1 MQDNS
6 TIKVEF
12 QDKRNSSS
20 VINSSNTVY
29 CKLTDGYQ
37 PSALKVNVIDNRT
50 LEIEYSEA
58 VLRGKNV
65 AGTSNALYAADR
77 EENYTIDARSLD
89 YYGIKKAT
97 EPEQDSSDD
106 DDQIY
111 ITSEKHPWVNRDVA
125 TGSVRVLTY
134 RNGVDK
140 RNIVR
145 IQMGEGSA
153 LPAGRHSLAISNVG
167 DWAASSDGWRNII
180 NTATLDFEIPDNNE
194 APKFDYE
201 VMSPEQI
208 KLTANCDFGI
218 VEQGKTFTVPNSA
231 NEGKD
236 IVILEQY
243 KAGKWEP
250 ISDEKYTD
258 LGCGNNPIM
267 VSRIYD
273 VEADGTRTATNEY
286 LVETTV
292 DWTRVHDTKNN
303 HVSYNNNTYRLRIP
317 AGSIRNLANSKTN
330 DEITINISEDPMMKT
345 LDTTS
350 PKIKSIEQAQDRDG
364 NLVAQYHVTFDEP
377 VKLTNQSNW
386 ESTTPT
392 QDVDRGSI
400 YSAYF
405 VKRDGGKQVQAVVYD
420 NSFVDAVDT
429 TIQVNPVDKLDAGDW
444 DLYVRGIADDYGNTI
459 TTESGMIHIDE
470 EVVKTDFEV
479 VWAAVSKDG
488 KYSGIT
494 AGEGHFILVKFNKP
508 ISYFGGSANAT
519 STLNY
524 QINGKPLPTG
534 SKIEARIVGY
544 DDEYDGAIDSITIK
558 LPDGTNS
565 SGLGSTTMN
574 YPVNGRNCILTIS
587 DAIKSEDGDTLSVE
601 AGYNMPYQY
610 GENGTLAVDKTDF
623 GLSTLGD
630 AVWGNDKTE
639 QYGHF
644 TSSSDPQK
652 AYINAFKEALKS
664 NKYRKVQLDRNAA
677 GTRFDLGT
685 LNIDRIV
692 TIDLNGCDILGNI
705 TFDTKTAADGVQI
718 INTNPARKSVITG
731 KKTEKGSA
739 TVTINT
745 PNSNAYIGENIEIVR
760 ATDILN
766 NDGSAYTPAI
776 KVNSVKSD
784 TLTSAAKVIGEFL
797 IAGNGVGVRNEGAGD
812 LSEATVRVDT
822 TGTVSLKGDFS
833 SLPNGKGVLL
843 AKKVTVNLKKILD
856 DIEIVATVKDSTIVA
871 EDIANGKKVTVKA
884 TADDI
889 VVKYNDPS
897 KVELVE
903 NGGTFK
909 QQTLLG
915 DEHVDPIDP
924 TSGEEQKWIE
934 GLRVIDG
941 SDGNTLTEI
950 ITVGAVSGGSFFKC
964 NNEQNIFTGF
974 SKLASASTDNA
985 KYSVED
991 MGISVKGYL
1000 SYVEKGQI
1008 KVSES
1013 AKDLKVKTPSEIT
1026 FTVIVKNKETNITTT
1041 ITKKIKV
1048 TIDPDQK

>member
-1 MQDNS
+1 M
-6 TIKVEF
+6 
-12 QDKRNSSS
+12 
-20 VINSSNTVY
+20 
-29 CKLTDGYQ
+29 
-37 PSALKVNVIDNRT
+37 
-50 LEIEYSEA
+50 
-58 VLRGKNV
+58 
-65 AGTSNALYAADR
+65 ADT
-77 EENYTIDARSLD
+77 NLN
-89 YYGIKKAT
+89 
-97 EPEQDSSDD
+97 
-106 DDQIY
+106 
-111 ITSEKHPWVNRDVA
+111 IT
-125 TGSVRVLTY
+125 
-134 RNGVDK
+134 
-140 RNIVR
+140 
-145 IQMGEGSA
+145 
-153 LPAGRHSLAISNVG
+153 
-167 DWAASSDGWRNII
+167 
-180 NTATLDFEIPDNNE
+180 
-194 APKFDYE
+194 
-201 VMSPEQI
+201 
-208 KLTANCDFGI
+208 
-218 VEQGKTFTVPNSA
+218 
-231 NEGKD
+231 
-236 IVILEQY
+236 
-243 KAGKWEP
+243 
-250 ISDEKYTD
+250 
-258 LGCGNNPIM
+258 
-267 VSRIYD
+267 
-273 VEADGTRTATNEY
+273 
-286 LVETTV
+286 
-292 DWTRVHDTKNN
+292 
-303 HVSYNNNTYRLRIP
+303 
-317 AGSIRNLANSKTN
+317 
-330 DEITINISEDPMMKT
+330 
-345 LDTTS
+345 
-350 PKIKSIEQAQDRDG
+350 SIEQVQDKDG
-364 NLVAQYHVTFDEP
+364 NLTKDYRVTFNKPIKMNDNANKEGM
-377 VKLTNQSNW
+377 
-386 ESTTPT
+386 TPT
-392 QDVDRGSI
+392 QDVNAGTM

-405 VKRDGGKQVQAVVYD
+405 IKRDASQTSIPAKIATD
-420 NSFVDAVDT
+420 SFVDAVDT
-429 TIQVNPVDKLDAGDW
+429 ILQVQPTEDLTAGEW

-644 TSSSDPQK
+644 TSSSDQQK